1 MNSNYIKN
9 GYIVCSCVADAVN
22 NKHTTIKKCESAQDV
37 ENRIGFLKAHNLIT
51 FFDYVVDKNDFE
63 SLLSKDKIVKF
74 SDMVK
79 QAVFRQLKY
88 DLMSDSI
95 SSSLL
100 SKGIRHIV
108 LKGTQ
113 LKKYYPDN
121 IVRTSNDIDIYVE
134 KKDIESADKV
144 LTDNGFAFD
153 HSYEDHEFIYKKEPR
168 YYVELHTSIGGFGK
182 KQKAILNNIAD
193 KTLNS
198 SDNSSML
205 SNEDCYIHLLCH
217 LYKHFIQSGAGVR
230 MFLDLY
236 LLRKNATL
244 DFDYISEMLRKLNLD
259 GFDSVVT
266 QINRCLFEQE
276 HADEDIQEVIEFI
289 FDSGIFGKSSNTV
302 YLNEVNKN
310 IRYDSSF
317 EQLKAAKG
325 ISFAAMKKRYPILER
340 LPILYPF
347 SFIHRLFYGLFRKRD
362 VLKSAYDNKK
372 SMDKHSVEKYERILK
387 ISKVNTKNK

>member
-9 GYIVCSCVADAVN
+9 GYIACKCVADAVN
-22 NKHTTIKKCESAQDV
+22 NKHTSVKKCETAQDV

-63 SLLSKDKIVKF
+63 SLLSKEKLVKF
-74 SDMVK
+74 SDMVNR
-79 QAVFRQLKY
+79 AVFRQLKY

-113 LKKYYPDN
+113 LKNFYPDN

-134 KKDIESADKV
+134 KKDMESADKV

-153 HSYEDHEFIYKKEPR
+153 HSYEDHEFRYKKEPR
-168 YYVELHTSIGGFGK
+168 YYVELHTSLGGFGK
-182 KQKAILNNIAD
+182 KQKAILKSVAD
-193 KTLNS
+193 KTINA
-198 SDNSSML
+198 SDNSCTL
-205 SNEDCYIHLLCH
+205 SNEDCYIYVLCH
-217 LYKHFIQSGAGVR
+217 LYKHFVQSGAGVR

-244 DFDYISEMLRKLNLD
+244 DFDYISEMLIALSLD

-276 HADEDIQEVIEFI
+276 SVDEDIQEVIEFI
-289 FDSGIFGKSSNTV
+289 FDSGIFGKSANTV
-302 YLNEVNKN
+302 YLSEVNKTA
-310 IRYDSSF
+310 RYDNSF

-325 ISFAAMKKRYPILER
+325 MSFVAMKKRYPILKR
-340 LPILYPF
+340 FPILYPF
-347 SFIHRLFYGLFRKRD
+347 SFVHRFFYGLFRKRD